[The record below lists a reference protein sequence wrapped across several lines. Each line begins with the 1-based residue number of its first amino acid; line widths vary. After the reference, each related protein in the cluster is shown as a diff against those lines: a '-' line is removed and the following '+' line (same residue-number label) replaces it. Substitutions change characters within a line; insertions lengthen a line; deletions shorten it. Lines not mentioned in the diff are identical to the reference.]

1 MHNFLSLSILYL
13 SCIIQSINLSVTLNN
28 QDKMKISNKMTKE
41 LGIEH
46 PIIMAPMFLVSN
58 EAMMRAAIESGIMGV
73 FPSLNFRN
81 DGELEKVLKNLNK
94 YKSENSGYTGN
105 YGVNLIV
112 QRSNPLFE
120 KHLKICGEQKVPF
133 YITSLGNPKPVIDI
147 AHSYGAKVYCDVT
160 NIEHAAKCASLGCDG
175 FIAVGQGAG
184 GHAGPSPLHLLVPSL
199 QHHFPDIPVI
209 AAGGIANGEGI
220 LSALCLGA
228 QGVSIGTRFINS
240 TESTVSDAYKQGI
253 IDAKMED
260 IVLTEKLSGTPCNII
275 NTPYAKKIGYKQNWL
290 EKLLSTNKTTK
301 KYFKM
306 LVQVKG
312 MKKLEAAIHPNNYK
326 TLWCAGQSVELI
338 NDVLPSKAITER
350 LINELTEAR
359 KTYC

>member
-1 MHNFLSLSILYL
+1 MN
-13 SCIIQSINLSVTLNN
+13 
-28 QDKMKISNKMTKE
+28 ISNKMTKE
-41 LGIEH
+41 LGIKY

-58 EAMMRAAIESGIMGV
+58 EAMMRSAIESGIMGV
-73 FPSLNFRN
+73 FPSLNYRN
-81 DGELEKVLKNLNK
+81 EGELEKVLINLKNHK
-94 YKSENSGYTGN
+94 EVSGDLSGN

-133 YITSLGNPKPVIDI
+133 YITSLGNPKPVIEL

-199 QHHFPDIPVI
+199 KHHFPDIPLV

-220 LSALCLGA
+220 LSALSLGA
-228 QGVSIGTRFINS
+228 MGVSIGTRYINS
-240 TESTVSDAYKQGI
+240 TESTVSQAYKQGI

-275 NTPYAKKIGYKQNWL
+275 NTPYAKKIGYKQNWF
-290 EKLLSTNKTTK
+290 EKLLSANKTTK

-306 LVQVKG
+306 LVQIRG

-338 NDVLPSKAITER
+338 NDVLPAKEITDR
-350 LINELTEAR
+350 LIIELEAANR
-359 KTYC
+359 NLQQELLSSTVAVN